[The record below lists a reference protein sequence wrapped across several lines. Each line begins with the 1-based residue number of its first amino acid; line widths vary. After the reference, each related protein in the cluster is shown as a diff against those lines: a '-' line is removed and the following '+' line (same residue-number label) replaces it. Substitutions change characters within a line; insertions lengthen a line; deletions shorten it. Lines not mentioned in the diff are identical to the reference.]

1 VKSSELDRKDLAM
14 RRLSIAL
21 LLVLAGVA
29 FAAAEDYRYAPDAPY
44 GAPDFAKGGPEFP
57 YGAPPAPGRGGVG
70 PDPIQGNDTG
80 GIIAWRPEIAHLYR
94 EIAAA
99 HCARYNKVPDITS
112 VHRRYGD
119 YVGFR
124 CYFPRGY
131 DPRKWMLE
139 GPPLRVLN

>member
-1 VKSSELDRKDLAM
+1 M

-21 LLVLAGVA
+21 LLMLAGAV
-29 FAAAEDYRYAPDAPY
+29 FASAE
-44 GAPDFAKGGPEFP
+44 EFP
-57 YGAPPAPGRGGVG
+57 YGPQGPGRGGIG

-80 GIIAWRPEIAHLYR
+80 GIIAWRPEIAHVYR
-94 EIAAA
+94 EIAAE
-99 HCARYNKVPDITS
+99 HCARYDKISEITS

-124 CYFPRGY
+124 CHFPRGY
-131 DPRKWMLE
+131 DPRKWMLY